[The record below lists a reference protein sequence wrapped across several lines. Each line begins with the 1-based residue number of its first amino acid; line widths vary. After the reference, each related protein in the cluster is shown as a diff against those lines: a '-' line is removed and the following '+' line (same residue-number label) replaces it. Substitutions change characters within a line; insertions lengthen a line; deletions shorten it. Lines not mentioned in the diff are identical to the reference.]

1 MDTIVFFLIFILI
14 LLLIYF
20 IIVKKE
26 DNINNKE
33 IKLVKNNLDFDK
45 DTHNDYNNNN
55 NDFIDDINGCQ
66 YNDGYE
72 NELMYS
78 NNLKDGDYANLF
90 KETEIKNDVN
100 NNNQIGFNPS
110 PRKQMKTLPYANIH
124 SKCLYEK
131 NN

>member
-1 MDTIVFFLIFILI
+1 MDIIVFFLIFILI

-20 IIVKKE
+20 VIIKKE
-26 DNINNKE
+26 DNKTNKE
-33 IKLVKNNLDFDK
+33 VKFVKKDIPNDF
-45 DTHNDYNNNN
+45 HNDFN
-55 NDFIDDINGCQ
+55 DDIDIIDGCQ

-90 KETEIKNDVN
+90 KETEIKNDVI

-110 PRKQMKTLPYANIH
+110 PREQMKTLPYANIH

>member
-33 IKLVKNNLDFDK
+33 IKVVKSNLEIQKNIPNDF
-45 DTHNDYNNNN
+45 NNN
-55 NDFIDDINGCQ
+55 FIHDIDGCE

-78 NNLKDGDYANLF
+78 NNLKDGDYVNLF
-90 KETEIKNDVN
+90 KETEIKNDVI

-110 PRKQMKTLPYANIH
+110 PREQMKTLPYANIH
-124 SKCLYEK
+124 SKCFYEK

>member
-1 MDTIVFFLIFILI
+1 MDIIVFFLIFILI

-20 IIVKKE
+20 VIIKKE
-26 DNINNKE
+26 DNNTNKE
-33 IKLVKNNLDFDK
+33 VKFVKKDIPNDF
-45 DTHNDYNNNN
+45 HNDF
-55 NDFIDDINGCQ
+55 NDDIDIINGCQ

-90 KETEIKNDVN
+90 KETEIKNDVI

-110 PRKQMKTLPYANIH
+110 PREQMKTLPYANIH